1 MTCEEFDKE
10 YDVVSRLMSD
20 GLIEIPSSCSCCG
33 GELSFVVER
42 SQIHFRFNCGT
53 CGSSVSIRDG
63 TIFSGSRLKI
73 SQIIDLCR
81 AWWKKRSLMEAADV
95 GHTSVQSACSWF
107 SNCRLMCSNWVE
119 LEAPQLGG
127 PNKVVE
133 IDEAAFGR
141 RKYKLGR
148 LKETVWVLGGVER
161 SSRKVFL
168 EIVRDR
174 TARTIIP
181 IIQKW
186 VAPGTTIMTDE
197 FGAYRRLGRLGYKHK
212 TVCHKYNF
220 VNPRTGAHTQTIEG
234 LWQHVRALLPL
245 HGMRPTNLH
254 MYLDE
259 FVYRRYNANKGD
271 GVLADL
277 VSFRLGDDSDMWD

>member
-95 GHTSVQSACSWF
+95 GHTSVQSECSWF

-186 VAPGTTIMTDE
+186 VAPGTTNHD
-197 FGAYRRLGRLGYKHK
+197 R
-212 TVCHKYNF
+212 
-220 VNPRTGAHTQTIEG
+220 
-234 LWQHVRALLPL
+234 
-245 HGMRPTNLH
+245 
-254 MYLDE
+254 
-259 FVYRRYNANKGD
+259 
-271 GVLADL
+271 
-277 VSFRLGDDSDMWD
+277 